1 MPANMTQIMNAT
13 DVRGLLENLA
23 RQVAVDVPPETPL
36 AVVGVRTRG
45 EFLAL
50 RIRELLDAARF
61 TDVELGTVD
70 ITLYRDD
77 LHRVGQDARV
87 QRTELLFDVSR
98 RTVLLVDDVIQTGR
112 TIRAAMEALMDVGR
126 PPRIL
131 LAVLIDRGQRE
142 LPIQPDYVGRTFE
155 TDPTRRIDVHV
166 TECDGVD
173 EVTVS

>member
-1 MPANMTQIMNAT
+1 MTQIMNAAE
-13 DVRGLLENLA
+13 VRDMLEHLT
-23 RQVAVDVPPETPL
+23 RQVAVDVPLDTPL

-50 RIRELLDAARF
+50 RIRELLTSAGF
-61 TDVELGTVD
+61 TDVEFGTVD

-77 LHRVGQDARV
+77 LHQVGRDARV

-98 RTVLLVDDVIQTGR
+98 RTILLVDDVVYTGR

-142 LPIQPDYVGRTFE
+142 LPIQPDYAGRRFE
-155 TDPTRRIDVHV
+155 TDPTRRVEVHV